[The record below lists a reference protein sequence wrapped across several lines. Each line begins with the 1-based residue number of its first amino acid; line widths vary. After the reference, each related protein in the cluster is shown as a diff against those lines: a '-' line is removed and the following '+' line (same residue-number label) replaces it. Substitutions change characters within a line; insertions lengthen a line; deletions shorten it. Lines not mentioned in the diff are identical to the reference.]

1 MNMKKNNFRIETDSL
16 GNVKVPKNAY
26 YGAQTQ
32 RALDNFK
39 ISGITFDPVFIQ
51 SLASLKQACA
61 YANMKCKKLTK
72 SKANCIFGISKKISN
87 NTLDYIDHFP
97 IDIFQ
102 TGSGTS
108 TNMNMNEV
116 ISEIAKRSFKQKI
129 HPNDDVNMSQSS
141 NDVIPTAINIASLS
155 MSKTLST
162 SLSFM
167 CESLNSKANNLS
179 NVIKSGR
186 THLMDAVPI
195 SFEQELNVWE
205 EQVRA
210 SQAQINI
217 SCEEISYLPIGGT
230 AIGTGINAPKAFGKN
245 VCNELNKIY
254 SEAKIKFKPLPV
266 KGEMMSS
273 QNHIF
278 SLSSALTR
286 YASTLSKIANDI
298 RWMNSGP
305 VSGLSEISLKALQPG
320 SSIMPGKINPVISES
335 VMMAATQ
342 VNGNHITIMQASSS
356 GNFQLNTM
364 LPLIAHNI
372 IESLYLMI
380 NSTFSMIDL
389 INTFK
394 VNEETIKENLFKNP
408 IIATKLNQVIGY
420 DLASK
425 IVKKAYQTNCSIF
438 EVAEK
443 MTSLSKTE
451 LIKIL
456 DPKKLI

>member
-1 MNMKKNNFRIETDSL
+1 MKKNNYRIETDSL
-16 GNVKVPKNAY
+16 GKIKVPKNAY

-61 YANMKCKKLTK
+61 NANMKCKTLTK
-72 SKANCIFGISKKISN
+72 SKANCIYGISKKISS

-116 ISEIAKRSFKQKI
+116 ISEIAKRKFKQKI

-141 NDVIPTAINIASLS
+141 NDVIPTTINIASLS

-162 SLSFM
+162 SLNFI
-167 CESLNSKANNLS
+167 CESLNSKALTLS

-210 SQAQINI
+210 SQSQIDL

-230 AIGTGINAPKAFGKN
+230 AIGTGINAPKTFGKN

-254 SEAKIKFKPLPV
+254 SEVKIKFKPLQI

-335 VMMAATQ
+335 IMMAATQ
-342 VNGNHITIMQASSS
+342 VNGNHITIMQAASS

-372 IESLYLMI
+372 IESLYLLI

-389 INTFK
+389 IDTFK
-394 VNEETIKENLFKNP
+394 VNEETVKENLFKNP

-425 IVKKAYQTNCSIF
+425 IVKESYKTNSSIF
-438 EVAEK
+438 EIAEK
-443 MTSLSKTE
+443 MTSLTKAE

>member
-1 MNMKKNNFRIETDSL
+1 MKKNTFRIETDSL
-16 GNVKVPKNAY
+16 GKVKVPKNAY

-61 YANMKCKKLTK
+61 IANMKCKTLTK
-72 SKANCIFGISKKISN
+72 NKANCISGISKKISN
-87 NTLDYIDHFP
+87 NTLDYMDHFP

-116 ISEIAKRSFKQKI
+116 ISEIAKRNFKQEI

-141 NDVIPTAINIASLS
+141 NDVIPTTINIASLS

-162 SLSFM
+162 SLGFM
-167 CESLNSKANNLS
+167 SESLNSKAITLS
-179 NVIKSGR
+179 HVIKSGR

-210 SQAQINI
+210 SQAQIDL

-230 AIGTGINAPKAFGKN
+230 AIGTGINAPKMFAKN

-254 SEAKIKFKPLPV
+254 QEAKIKFKPLSI

-278 SLSSALTR
+278 TLSSALTR

-305 VSGLSEISLKALQPG
+305 ISGLSEISLKALQPG

-342 VNGNHITIMQASSS
+342 VNGNHITIMQATSS

-394 VNEETIKENLFKNP
+394 VNEEIVKQNLFRNP

-425 IVKKAYQTNCSIF
+425 IVKEAYKTNSSIF
-438 EVAEK
+438 EIAEK
-443 MTSLSKTE
+443 MTSLSKAE

>member
-1 MNMKKNNFRIETDSL
+1 MKKITFRIETDSL
-16 GNVKVPKNAY
+16 GKVKVPKNAY

-61 YANMKCKKLTK
+61 IANMKCKTLTK
-72 SKANCIFGISKKISN
+72 TKANCISGISKKISN

-116 ISEIAKRSFKQKI
+116 ISEVAKRNFKQKI

-141 NDVIPTAINIASLS
+141 NDVIPTTINIASLS

-167 CESLNSKANNLS
+167 SESLNSKAITLS
-179 NVIKSGR
+179 HVIKSGR

-210 SQAQINI
+210 SQAQIDL

-230 AIGTGINAPKAFGKN
+230 AIGTGINAPKTFAKN

-254 SEAKIKFKPLPV
+254 SETKIRFKPLSI

-286 YASTLSKIANDI
+286 YASTLSKIANDL

-342 VNGNHITIMQASSS
+342 VNGNHITIMQAASS

-380 NSTFSMIDL
+380 NSTFSMIEL
-389 INTFK
+389 VNTFK
-394 VNEETIKENLFKNP
+394 VNEEIVKENLFKNP

-425 IVKKAYQTNCSIF
+425 IVKEAYKTNSSIF
-438 EVAEK
+438 EIAEK
-443 MTSLSKTE
+443 MTSLSKAE

>member
-1 MNMKKNNFRIETDSL
+1 MKKNTFRIETDSL
-16 GNVKVPKNAY
+16 GKVKVPKNAY

-61 YANMKCKKLTK
+61 IANMKCKTLTK
-72 SKANCIFGISKKISN
+72 NKANCISGISKKISN

-116 ISEIAKRSFKQKI
+116 ISEIAKRNFKQEI

-141 NDVIPTAINIASLS
+141 NDVIPTTINIASLS

-162 SLSFM
+162 SLGFM
-167 CESLNSKANNLS
+167 SESLNSKAITLS
-179 NVIKSGR
+179 HVIKSGR

-210 SQAQINI
+210 SQAQIDL

-230 AIGTGINAPKAFGKN
+230 AIGTGINAPKTFGKN

-254 SEAKIKFKPLPV
+254 SEAKIKFRPLSI

-286 YASTLSKIANDI
+286 CASTLSKIANDL

-342 VNGNHITIMQASSS
+342 VNGNHITIMQAASS

-380 NSTFSMIDL
+380 NSTFSMIEL
-389 INTFK
+389 INTFR
-394 VNEETIKENLFKNP
+394 VNEETVKENLFKNP

-425 IVKKAYQTNCSIF
+425 IVKEAYKSNSSIF
-438 EVAEK
+438 EIAEK
-443 MTSLSKTE
+443 MTSLSKSD

>member
-1 MNMKKNNFRIETDSL
+1 MKKNTFRIETDSL
-16 GNVKVPKNAY
+16 GKVKVPKNAY

-61 YANMKCKKLTK
+61 IANMKCKTLTK
-72 SKANCIFGISKKISN
+72 NKANCISGISKKISN

-116 ISEIAKRSFKQKI
+116 ISEIAKRNFKQEI

-141 NDVIPTAINIASLS
+141 NDVIPTTINVASLS

-162 SLSFM
+162 SLGFM
-167 CESLNSKANNLS
+167 SESLNSKAITLS
-179 NVIKSGR
+179 HVIKSGR

-210 SQAQINI
+210 SQAQIDL

-230 AIGTGINAPKAFGKN
+230 AIGTGINAPKTFSKN

-254 SEAKIKFKPLPV
+254 SEAKIKFRPLSI

-286 YASTLSKIANDI
+286 YASTLSKIANDL

-342 VNGNHITIMQASSS
+342 VNGNHITIMQAAGS

-380 NSTFSMIDL
+380 NSTFSMIEL
-389 INTFK
+389 INTFR
-394 VNEETIKENLFKNP
+394 VNEETVKENLFKNP

-425 IVKKAYQTNCSIF
+425 IVKEAYKSNSSIF

-443 MTSLSKTE
+443 MTSLSRSD

>member
-1 MNMKKNNFRIETDSL
+1 MKKNNHRIETDSL
-16 GNVKVPKNAY
+16 GKVKVPKNAY

-51 SLASLKQACA
+51 SLANLKQACA
-61 YANMKCKKLTK
+61 NANMKCKTLTK
-72 SKANCIFGISKKISN
+72 SKANCISGISKKISN
-87 NTLDYIDHFP
+87 NTLDYMDHFP

-116 ISEIAKRSFKQKI
+116 ISEIAKRILKQKI

-141 NDVIPTAINIASLS
+141 NDVIPTTINIASLS

-162 SLSFM
+162 SLKFM
-167 CESLNSKANNLS
+167 CESLNSKAIRLS
-179 NVIKSGR
+179 NIIKSGR

-210 SQAQINI
+210 SQAQIDL

-230 AIGTGINAPKAFGKN
+230 AIGTGINAPKMFAKN

-254 SEAKIKFKPLPV
+254 QEAKIKFRPLSI

-286 YASTLSKIANDI
+286 CASTLSKIANDL

-342 VNGNHITIMQASSS
+342 VNGNHITIMQAAGS

-380 NSTFSMIDL
+380 NSTFSMIEL
-389 INTFK
+389 INTFI
-394 VNEETIKENLFKNP
+394 VNEETVKENLFKNP

-425 IVKKAYQTNCSIF
+425 IVKEAYKSNSSIF

-443 MTSLSKTE
+443 MTSLSRSD

>member
-1 MNMKKNNFRIETDSL
+1 MKKITFRIETDSL
-16 GNVKVPKNAY
+16 GKVKVPKNAY

-61 YANMKCKKLTK
+61 IANMKCKTLTK
-72 SKANCIFGISKKISN
+72 TKANCISGISKKISN

-116 ISEIAKRSFKQKI
+116 ISEVAKRNFKQKI

-141 NDVIPTAINIASLS
+141 NDVIPTTINIASLS

-162 SLSFM
+162 SLTFM
-167 CESLNSKANNLS
+167 SESLNSKAITLS
-179 NVIKSGR
+179 HVIKSGR

-210 SQAQINI
+210 SQAQIDL

-230 AIGTGINAPKAFGKN
+230 AIGTGINAPKTFAKN

-254 SEAKIKFKPLPV
+254 SETKIRFKPLSI

-286 YASTLSKIANDI
+286 YASTLSKIANDL

-342 VNGNHITIMQASSS
+342 VNGNHITIMQAASS

-380 NSTFSMIDL
+380 NSTFSMIEL
-389 INTFK
+389 VNTFK
-394 VNEETIKENLFKNP
+394 VNEEIVKENLFKNP

-425 IVKKAYQTNCSIF
+425 IVKEAYKTNSSIF
-438 EVAEK
+438 EIAEK
-443 MTSLSKTE
+443 MTSLSKAE

>member
-1 MNMKKNNFRIETDSL
+1 MKKNTFRIETDSL
-16 GNVKVPKNAY
+16 GKVKVPKNAY

-61 YANMKCKKLTK
+61 IANMKCKTLTK
-72 SKANCIFGISKKISN
+72 SKANCISGISKKISN

-116 ISEIAKRSFKQKI
+116 ISEVAKRNFKQKI

-141 NDVIPTAINIASLS
+141 NDVIPTTINIASLS

-167 CESLNSKANNLS
+167 SESLNSKAITLS
-179 NVIKSGR
+179 HVIKSGR

-210 SQAQINI
+210 SQAQIDL

-230 AIGTGINAPKAFGKN
+230 AIGTGINAPKTFAKN

-254 SEAKIKFKPLPV
+254 SEAKIRFKPLSI

-273 QNHIF
+273 QNHVF

-286 YASTLSKIANDI
+286 YASTLSKIANDL

-342 VNGNHITIMQASSS
+342 VNGNHITIMQAASS

-380 NSTFSMIDL
+380 NSTFSMIEL
-389 INTFK
+389 VNTFK
-394 VNEETIKENLFKNP
+394 VNEEIVKENLFKNP

-425 IVKKAYQTNCSIF
+425 IVKEAYKTNSSIF
-438 EVAEK
+438 EIAEK
-443 MTSLSKTE
+443 MTSLSKAE

>member
-1 MNMKKNNFRIETDSL
+1 MKKNNYRIETDSL
-16 GNVKVPKNAY
+16 GKIKVPKNAY

-61 YANMKCKKLTK
+61 NANMKCKTLTK
-72 SKANCIFGISKKISN
+72 SKANCIYGISKKISS

-116 ISEIAKRSFKQKI
+116 ISEIAKRKFKQKI

-141 NDVIPTAINIASLS
+141 NDVIPTTINIASLS

-162 SLSFM
+162 SLNFM
-167 CESLNSKANNLS
+167 CESLNSKALTLS

-210 SQAQINI
+210 SQSQIDL

-230 AIGTGINAPKAFGKN
+230 AIGTGINAPKTFGKN

-254 SEAKIKFKPLPV
+254 SELKIKFKPLQI

-335 VMMAATQ
+335 IMMAATQ
-342 VNGNHITIMQASSS
+342 VNGNHISVMQAASS

-372 IESLYLMI
+372 IESLYLLI

-389 INTFK
+389 IDTFK
-394 VNEETIKENLFKNP
+394 VNEETVKENLFKNP

-425 IVKKAYQTNCSIF
+425 IVKESYKTNSSIF
-438 EVAEK
+438 EIAEK
-443 MTSLSKTE
+443 MTSLSKAE

>member
-1 MNMKKNNFRIETDSL
+1 MKKNNYRIETDSL
-16 GNVKVPKNAY
+16 GKVKVPKNAY

-39 ISGITFDPVFIQ
+39 ISGIAFDPVFIQ

-61 YANMKCKKLTK
+61 SANVKCKTMTK
-72 SKANCIFGISKKISN
+72 NKANCIIGISKKISN
-87 NTLDYIDHFP
+87 NTLEYIDHFP

-116 ISEIAKRSFKQKI
+116 ISGIAKKDLKQKI

-141 NDVIPTAINIASLS
+141 NDVIPTTINIASLS

-167 CESLNSKANNLS
+167 CESLNSKALNLA
-179 NVIKSGR
+179 NIIKSGR

-195 SFEQELNVWE
+195 SFEQEINVWE

-210 SQAQINI
+210 SKAQIDL

-230 AIGTGINAPKAFGKN
+230 AIGTGINAPKMFGKN

-254 SEAKIKFKPLPV
+254 SEAKIKFKPLSI

-305 VSGLSEISLKALQPG
+305 ISGLSEISLKALQPG

-342 VNGNHITIMQASSS
+342 VNGNHTTIMQAASS

-372 IESLYLMI
+372 VESLYLMI

-394 VNEETIKENLFKNP
+394 VNEETVKNNLFKNP

-425 IVKKAYQTNCSIF
+425 IVKEAYKTNCSIF
-438 EVAEK
+438 EIAEK
-443 MTSLSKTE
+443 MTSLSRAE
-451 LIKIL
+451 LVKIL

>member
-1 MNMKKNNFRIETDSL
+1 MKKNTFRIETDSL
-16 GNVKVPKNAY
+16 GKVKVPKNAY

-61 YANMKCKKLTK
+61 IANMKCKTLTK
-72 SKANCIFGISKKISN
+72 SKANCISGISKKISN

-116 ISEIAKRSFKQKI
+116 ISEVAKRNFKQKI

-141 NDVIPTAINIASLS
+141 NDVIPTTINIASLS

-167 CESLNSKANNLS
+167 SESLNSKAITLS
-179 NVIKSGR
+179 HVIKSGR

-210 SQAQINI
+210 SQAQIDL

-230 AIGTGINAPKAFGKN
+230 AIGTGINAPKTFAKN

-254 SEAKIKFKPLPV
+254 SEAKIRFKPLSI

-278 SLSSALTR
+278 SLSSSLTR
-286 YASTLSKIANDI
+286 YASTLSKIANDL

-342 VNGNHITIMQASSS
+342 VNGNHITIMQAASS

-380 NSTFSMIDL
+380 NSTFSMIEL
-389 INTFK
+389 INTFR
-394 VNEETIKENLFKNP
+394 VNEETVKENLFKNP

-425 IVKKAYQTNCSIF
+425 IVKEAYKSNSSIF
-438 EVAEK
+438 DVAEK
-443 MTSLSKTE
+443 MTSLSRSD

>member
-1 MNMKKNNFRIETDSL
+1 MKKNTFRIETDSL
-16 GNVKVPKNAY
+16 GKVKVPKNAY

-61 YANMKCKKLTK
+61 IANMKCKTLIK
-72 SKANCIFGISKKISN
+72 SKANCISGISKKISN

-116 ISEIAKRSFKQKI
+116 ISEVAKRNFKQKI

-141 NDVIPTAINIASLS
+141 NDVIPTTINIASLS

-167 CESLNSKANNLS
+167 SESLNSKAITLS

-210 SQAQINI
+210 SQAQIDL

-230 AIGTGINAPKAFGKN
+230 AIGTGINAPKTFAKN

-254 SEAKIKFKPLPV
+254 SEAKIRFKPLSI

-286 YASTLSKIANDI
+286 YASTLSKIANDL

-342 VNGNHITIMQASSS
+342 VNGNHITIMQAASS

-380 NSTFSMIDL
+380 NSTFSMIEL
-389 INTFK
+389 VNTFK
-394 VNEETIKENLFKNP
+394 VNEETVKENLFKNP

-425 IVKKAYQTNCSIF
+425 IVKEAYRTNSSIF
-438 EVAEK
+438 EIAEK
-443 MTSLSKTE
+443 MTSLSKAE

>member
-1 MNMKKNNFRIETDSL
+1 MKKNNFRIETDSL
-16 GNVKVPKNAY
+16 GKVKVPKNAY

-51 SLASLKQACA
+51 SLANLKQACA
-61 YANMKCKKLTK
+61 SANMKCKTMTK
-72 SKANCIFGISKKISN
+72 SKANCIIGIGKKISN
-87 NTLDYIDHFP
+87 NTLNYIDHFP

-116 ISEIAKRSFKQKI
+116 ISGIAKRDLKQKI

-141 NDVIPTAINIASLS
+141 NDVIPTTINIASLS

-167 CESLNSKANNLS
+167 CESLNSKALNLS
-179 NVIKSGR
+179 NIIKSGR

-195 SFEQELNVWE
+195 SFEQEINVWE

-210 SQAQINI
+210 SKAQIDL

-230 AIGTGINAPKAFGKN
+230 AIGTGINAPKMFGKN

-254 SEAKIKFKPLPV
+254 SEAKIKFKPLSI

-305 VSGLSEISLKALQPG
+305 ISGLSEISLKALQPG

-342 VNGNHITIMQASSS
+342 VNGNHITIMQAASS

-372 IESLYLMI
+372 VESLYLMI

-394 VNEETIKENLFKNP
+394 VNEETVKKNLFKNP

-425 IVKKAYQTNCSIF
+425 IVKEAYKTNCSIF
-438 EVAEK
+438 DIAEK
-443 MTSLSKTE
+443 MTSLSRAE
-451 LIKIL
+451 LVKIL

>member
-1 MNMKKNNFRIETDSL
+1 MKKNNFRTEKDSL
-16 GNVKVPKNAY
+16 GKVKVPKNAL

-32 RALDNFK
+32 RAIDNFK

-61 YANMKCKKLTK
+61 IANMKCKILTK
-72 SKANCIFGISKKISN
+72 TKANTIAGISKKISN
-87 NTLDYIDHFP
+87 DTLNYIDHFP
-97 IDIFQ
+97 VDIFQ

-116 ISEIAKRSFKQKI
+116 ISEIAKRNLKKKI

-141 NDVIPTAINIASLS
+141 NDVIPTTINIASLS
-155 MSKTLST
+155 MCKTLST
-162 SLSFM
+162 SLRFM
-167 CESLNSKANNLS
+167 CESLNSKAESLS
-179 NVIKSGR
+179 SIIKSGR

-210 SQAQINI
+210 SQAQIDL

-230 AIGTGINAPKAFGKN
+230 AIGTGINAPKMFGKN

-254 SEAKIKFKPLPV
+254 SEAKIKFKPLSV

-286 YASTLSKIANDI
+286 YASTISKIANDI

-305 VSGLSEISLKALQPG
+305 ISGLSEISLKALQPG

-342 VNGNHITIMQASSS
+342 VNGNHVSIMQASSS

-389 INTFK
+389 INSFK
-394 VNEETIKENLFKNP
+394 VNEEAVKENLFRNP

-425 IVKKAYQTNCSIF
+425 IVKEAYKKNSSIF
-438 EVAEK
+438 DVAEK
-443 MTSLSKTE
+443 MTSLSKSD
-451 LIKIL
+451 LVKIL

>member
-1 MNMKKNNFRIETDSL
+1 MKKNNYRIETDSL
-16 GNVKVPKNAY
+16 GKVKVPKNAY

-61 YANMKCKKLTK
+61 SANVKCKTMTK
-72 SKANCIFGISKKISN
+72 SKANCIIGISKKISN
-87 NTLDYIDHFP
+87 NTLEYIDHFP

-116 ISEIAKRSFKQKI
+116 ISGIAKKDLKQKI

-141 NDVIPTAINIASLS
+141 NDVIPTTINIASLS

-167 CESLNSKANNLS
+167 CESLNSKALNLA
-179 NVIKSGR
+179 NIIKSGR

-195 SFEQELNVWE
+195 SFEQEINVWE

-210 SQAQINI
+210 SKAQIDL

-230 AIGTGINAPKAFGKN
+230 AIGTGINAPKMFGKN

-254 SEAKIKFKPLPV
+254 SEAKIKFKPLSI

-305 VSGLSEISLKALQPG
+305 ISGLSEISLKALQPG

-342 VNGNHITIMQASSS
+342 VNGNHTTIMQAASS

-372 IESLYLMI
+372 VESLYLMI

-394 VNEETIKENLFKNP
+394 VNEETVKNNLFKNP

-425 IVKKAYQTNCSIF
+425 IVKEAYKTNCSIF
-438 EVAEK
+438 EIAEK
-443 MTSLSKTE
+443 MTSLSRAE

>member
-1 MNMKKNNFRIETDSL
+1 MKKNNYRIETDSL
-16 GNVKVPKNAY
+16 GKVKVPKNAY

-39 ISGITFDPVFIQ
+39 ISGIAFDPVFIQ

-61 YANMKCKKLTK
+61 SANVKCKTMTK
-72 SKANCIFGISKKISN
+72 NKANCIIGISKKISN
-87 NTLDYIDHFP
+87 NTLEYIDHFP

-116 ISEIAKRSFKQKI
+116 ISGIAKKDLKQKI

-141 NDVIPTAINIASLS
+141 NDVIPTTINIASLS

-167 CESLNSKANNLS
+167 CESLNSKALNLA
-179 NVIKSGR
+179 NIIKSGR

-195 SFEQELNVWE
+195 SFEQEINVWE

-210 SQAQINI
+210 SKAQIDL

-230 AIGTGINAPKAFGKN
+230 AIGTGINAPKMFGKN

-254 SEAKIKFKPLPV
+254 SEAKIKFKPLSI

-305 VSGLSEISLKALQPG
+305 ISGLSEISLKALQPG

-342 VNGNHITIMQASSS
+342 VNGNHTTIMQAASS

-372 IESLYLMI
+372 VESLYLMI

-394 VNEETIKENLFKNP
+394 VNEETVKNNLFKNP

-425 IVKKAYQTNCSIF
+425 IVKEAYKTNCSIF
-438 EVAEK
+438 EIAEK
-443 MTSLSKTE
+443 MTSLSRAE